1 MPSKRPR
8 RHGGAAAKSE
18 LQGRNGVPCDGGGGL
33 IVRWGLR
40 ELPGVLGELGIERPF
55 LIASE
60 RWSQLDLPAAGR
72 WSEVPSDRIDEI
84 AAAAGSA
91 EGLLAVGGGSA
102 IDLAKAVSVATRLPV
117 VSVPT
122 TYAGA
127 EWAASFGIRDHE
139 RRMHGGGSG
148 ANLAGIVYDPD
159 LTLGLPLEVTVGTAM
174 NALAHCA
181 EALYVKGRSPE
192 ADVLALEGA
201 RMINEALPRVAAF
214 GQDRQARTKLLAGAD
229 VSGHALGLAGLGLG
243 HAMAQA
249 VGGRYGL
256 PHGALNAICLPSALR
271 FNEPVAGEEIA
282 RFAEA
287 LGTDDPLGRVQEL
300 ALLGGFERLRDLG
313 VPEDD
318 LDELGYAASQ
328 RGGAKANPRPAAPA
342 EVAELLRSVW

>member
-1 MPSKRPR
+1 M
-8 RHGGAAAKSE
+8 
-18 LQGRNGVPCDGGGGL
+18 

-40 ELPGVLGELGIERPF
+40 ELPGLLAELEIERPF

-60 RWSQLDLPAAGR
+60 RWSDLDVPSAGR
-72 WSEVPSDRIDEI
+72 WSEVPSHRIDEI
-84 AAAAGSA
+84 AAAVESA
-91 EGLLAVGGGSA
+91 DGLLAVGGGSA
-102 IDLAKAVSVATRLPV
+102 IDLAKAVSAATGLPV

-127 EWAASFGIRDHE
+127 EWASNFGIRDND
-139 RRMHGGGSG
+139 RRMQGGGTG

-181 EALYVKGRSPE
+181 EALYVKGRTPE

-201 RMINEALPRVAAF
+201 RTINEALPKVVAF
-214 GQDRQARTKLLAGAD
+214 PDDRQARTKLLAGAD
-229 VSGHALGLAGLGLG
+229 VAGHALGIAGLGLG

-256 PHGALNAICLPSALR
+256 PHGALNAICLPPALR
-271 FNEPVAGEEIA
+271 FNEPVAGAEIA

-287 LGTDDPLGRVQEL
+287 LGTDEPIGRVQEL
-300 ALLGGFERLRDLG
+300 ALLGGFKRLRDLG
-313 VPEDD
+313 VPEKD
-318 LDELGYAASQ
+318 LEELGNLAAQ
-328 RGGAKANPRPAAPA
+328 RGGAKANPRPATPA
-342 EVAELLRSVW
+342 EVAALLRSVW